1 MKARLALGSMLGTRV
16 KIKESKNPSMNCSNY
31 DAWYVENADKV
42 YEPGL
47 WLAWLLLD
55 EEEDDW
61 YDPAEEYWELLH
73 SIV

>member
-1 MKARLALGSMLGTRV
+1 
-16 KIKESKNPSMNCSNY
+16 MNCSNY

-47 WLAWLLLD
+47 WLAWLLTD

-61 YDPAEEYWELLH
+61 YDPAEEDWELLH

>member
-1 MKARLALGSMLGTRV
+1 MKARLALGAMLGTRV
-16 KIKESKNPSMNCSNY
+16 KSKNPSMNCSNY

-47 WLAWLLLD
+47 WLAWLLTD

>member
-1 MKARLALGSMLGTRV
+1 
-16 KIKESKNPSMNCSNY
+16 MNCSNY

-55 EEEDDW
+55 DEEDDW